1 MNVEKTSFV
10 AGSKNAKGIVVIIDV
25 FRAFSVACYCFEQGV
40 SKVIPVGDIE
50 DAHKLALVMT
60 DSILVG
66 ERHGIK
72 LPGFDYGNSPTE
84 ILAGNVSG
92 KTVIHTT
99 HSGTQGIVN
108 AVNADEVL
116 TGALVNARAT
126 ADYIKSR
133 KPKQVTLVRMGLEAR
148 IASDEDDI
156 CADYLESLLLD
167 QPFEEH
173 AIKNTLAKS
182 PFSERFF
189 DPEKPW
195 NPETDFHL
203 CLELNRFNF
212 VLKAQKNED
221 GLLCLEKI
229 AI

>member
-133 KPKQVTLVRMGLEAR
+133 KPKQVTLVRMGLG
-148 IASDEDDI
+148 
-156 CADYLESLLLD
+156 
-167 QPFEEH
+167 
-173 AIKNTLAKS
+173 KS
-182 PFSERFF
+182 
-189 DPEKPW
+189 
-195 NPETDFHL
+195 
-203 CLELNRFNF
+203 
-212 VLKAQKNED
+212 VV
-221 GLLCLEKI
+221 
-229 AI
+229 